1 MTRAIQDR
9 RQRTIAS
16 ALWAAF
22 GDAIGFTTELADSAL
37 VKRRTG
43 VSGQV
48 STTVPWQR
56 LIGGKFGALVD
67 LPAGTYSDD
76 TQLRL
81 ATSRCIRHDGHFDV
95 ESLAKIELPV
105 WLSYSLGSGLGSK
118 AAATS
123 LCSSNTTW
131 YSNFFRSEKA
141 TYVHGGGNGA
151 AMRVQ
156 PHIWCASDLED
167 QYSYLP
173 DVVRNAVVTH
183 GHVRGIAGAALHAV
197 GLAFVFREGKLPPPE
212 IWHEFAAAI
221 ELLPKLV
228 DRDSDLK
235 TFWLP
240 TWEAESKISFG
251 LAAQAVAREWV
262 ELCAAA
268 TRTELNS
275 GRDYERV
282 VNDLGGLRPEER
294 GSGLKAALFSLS
306 AVWAMRSLPPSEALQ
321 IVANLLS
328 SDTDT
333 IATMAGAI
341 LGALPNQPAP
351 TGELQDRPL
360 IEADASRLHDISK
373 RSSCEDF
380 SYPDLL
386 YWQPPKS
393 PLDAIGRV
401 GDGYAI
407 QGLGVVQPLGQVF
420 PTRQG
425 ETAYQWFRLESGQ
438 TLLCKRRAEPRPM
451 PATSLPQPRELAS
464 QQESLGAETRPPE
477 QDLFGHRPVLPN
489 QAERSRELPVLTL
502 DSATDEA
509 IHSNFNANV
518 VGRNLLKFAEAEDGL
533 ELAVAFAAI
542 VVKAR
547 RARLKRSS
555 GSR

>member
-1 MTRAIQDR
+1 MTTAIQDR

-43 VSGQV
+43 VRGPV
-48 STTVPWQR
+48 STTIPWQR
-56 LIGGKFGALVD
+56 LIGGKFGTLVD

-105 WLSYSLGSGLGSK
+105 WLNYSLGSGLGSK

-123 LCSSNTTW
+123 LCSSTATW

-156 PHIWCASDLED
+156 PHIWCAIDLVD
-167 QYSYLP
+167 YYTYLP

-183 GHVRGIAGAALHAV
+183 GHVRGIAGAVLHAV
-197 GLAFVFREGKLPPPE
+197 GLAFVFREGELPPPE
-212 IWHEFAAAI
+212 IWPKFAEAI
-221 ELLPKLV
+221 ELLPELV
-228 DRDSDLK
+228 DRDGDLK

-251 LAAQAVAREWV
+251 QAARAVAHEWV
-262 ELCAAA
+262 DICGVAA
-268 TRTELNS
+268 RQELNS

-282 VNDLGGLRPEER
+282 VEELGGLRPEER
-294 GSGLKAALFSLS
+294 GSGLKAALFSLC
-306 AVWAMRSLPPSEALQ
+306 AVWAMRSLAPSEVLQ

-333 IATMAGAI
+333 IATMSGAI

-351 TGELQDRPL
+351 PGELQDRPL
-360 IEADASRLHDISK
+360 IEADAVRLHDISR
-373 RSSCEDF
+373 RSASEDF
-380 SYPDLL
+380 NYPDLL

-393 PLDAIGRV
+393 SLDAIGRF

-407 QGLGVVQPLGQVF
+407 QGLGVVHPVGQVF
-420 PTRQG
+420 LTRQG
-425 ETAYQWFRLESGQ
+425 DTRYQWFRLESGQ

-451 PATSLPQPRELAS
+451 PATSLPQPRKVAS
-464 QQESLGAETRPPE
+464 QQARLEGETHPRE
-477 QDLFGHRPVLPN
+477 HDLFGHQPTSPQ
-489 QAERSRELPVLTL
+489 QAEKARKPDLLTL

-518 VGRNLLKFAEAEDGL
+518 VGKNLLKFAEAEDGL